1 MPELIAPAPTS
12 GMEEICACY
21 FEAHVAPMLKI
32 IQRTQELMNNKLEN
46 NYKELAAKVHQKA
59 DAGDVARLAVMVER
73 NVQLSSSGWINGP
86 KVSLQVNSTSQ
97 TWRQDRVDA
106 FEQSVLQERIVLA
119 KQADGEHVA
128 TLVQMPEMR
137 KELFAAAGVIAEH
150 KVETSTTWNN
160 VQGNRVEAKEQQ
172 ADATKQSTLNES
184 LSEILKSKLSIAEED
199 NERLQIKLDVAMKQL
214 HKDLEEPPFE
224 LEREISFLSDD
235 SAEDSPCSS
244 KSCTHKLHGDEEAS
258 LQQVEPPG
266 ETSSKHSLSK
276 MLKLKLTN
284 AEEENERLQWECE
297 RLSKQLFAW
306 KEMTDTTVSI

>member
-32 IQRTQELMNNKLEN
+32 IQRTQELMNNKLEE

-73 NVQLSSSGWINGP
+73 KVQLSSSGWINGP
-86 KVSLQVNSTSQ
+86 KESLQVNSTSQ

-119 KQADGEHVA
+119 KKADSEHVA
-128 TLVQMPEMR
+128 TLVQLPEMR
-137 KELFAAAGVIAEH
+137 KELFAATGVIAEH
-150 KVETSTTWNN
+150 KVETSTTWDNL
-160 VQGNRVEAKEQQ
+160 QGNRVEAKEEQV
-172 ADATKQSTLNES
+172 DATKQSTPKES
-184 LSEILKSKLSIAEED
+184 LSEILKSKLSNAEED

-214 HKDLEEPPFE
+214 HKDLEEPP

-266 ETSSKHSLSK
+266 ETFSKHILSK

-306 KEMTDTTVSI
+306 KDMTDTTVSF